1 MTRPLAEAVLC
12 KPPCKARQTAGD
24 RGLSGYPDGPM
35 RAPVLLSALV
45 LLLAFAAPAAAQE
58 PPRIAPGTKAG
69 NLDVGGLTEAEAI
82 AKLQTSYNASLG
94 RPISVQVAGRRFR
107 LTMKKAKLA
116 FDAPLTARRA
126 LRQPGVN
133 VPLAI
138 TWDAKVVDALSK
150 RVAGKVYLA
159 PRNATIRIT
168 LRHIYRKRSRTG
180 RSLSSAT
187 VRTMVEQTLVN
198 PDPASSRIVRPARRV
213 LKAKVTADKLA
224 RAYPTVITIDRN
236 NFTLRLFKRLKI
248 SKRYGVAVGQSG
260 YPTPTG
266 QYSIQNKQV
275 NPAWTAPNSPW
286 AGELAG
292 TTTPGGVAS
301 NPLRARWMGITGG
314 VGIHGTSQEYSIG
327 SRASHGCIRMRVAD
341 VIDLYDRVP
350 LGTPVLIR

>member
-1 MTRPLAEAVLC
+1 
-12 KPPCKARQTAGD
+12 
-24 RGLSGYPDGPM
+24 M
-35 RAPVLLSALV
+35 RALLTAVVLLFAL
-45 LLLAFAAPAAAQE
+45 AAPAAAQE
-58 PPRIAPGTKAG
+58 PRIAPGTKAG
-69 NLDVGGLTEAEAI
+69 NLDVGGLTVSEAVVR
-82 AKLQTSYNASLG
+82 LQQSYNASLG
-94 RPISVQVAGRRFR
+94 RPISIQVAGRRYR

-126 LRQPGVN
+126 LRQPAAN

-138 TWDAKVVDALSK
+138 TWDRKVVRKLSA
-150 RVAGKVYLA
+150 RVAKAVYLA

-180 RSLSSAT
+180 RSLSAT
-187 VRTMVEQTLVN
+187 TLRTLVEQTLAN
-198 PDPASSRIVRPARRV
+198 PDPASSRIVRPARKV
-213 LKAKVTADKLA
+213 LKAKITASRLA

-236 NFTLRLFKRLKI
+236 NFKLRLFKRLKF
-248 SKRYGVAVGQSG
+248 SRSYGVAVGLPA

-266 QYSIQNKQV
+266 RYSIRNKQV

-292 TTTPGGVAS
+292 TTTPGGSAA

-341 VIDLYDRVP
+341 VIDLYARVP

>member
-1 MTRPLAEAVLC
+1 
-12 KPPCKARQTAGD
+12 
-24 RGLSGYPDGPM
+24 M
-35 RAPVLLSALV
+35 RALLASLV
-45 LLLAFAAPAAAQE
+45 LLLVLAAPAAAQE
-58 PPRIAPGTKAG
+58 PRIAPGTKAG
-69 NLDVGGLTEAEAI
+69 NLDVGGLTVGEAVVR
-82 AKLQTSYNASLG
+82 LQQSYNASLG
-94 RPISVQVAGRRFR
+94 RPLSVQVAGRRYR

-126 LRQPGVN
+126 LRQPGAN

-138 TWDAKVVDALSK
+138 TWDAKAVEKLSK
-150 RVAGKVYLA
+150 RVAREVYLA

-168 LRHIYRKRSRTG
+168 LRRIYRKRSRTG
-180 RSLSSAT
+180 RSLSATT
-187 VRTMVEQTLVN
+187 VRTLVEQTLTN
-198 PDPASSRIVRPARRV
+198 PDPASSRIVRPARKV
-213 LKAKVTADKLA
+213 LKAKVTADELA

-236 NFTLRLFKRLKI
+236 SFKLRLFKRLKF
-248 SKRYGVAVGQSG
+248 SKSYGVAVGLPA

-266 QYSIQNKQV
+266 RYSIQNKQV

-292 TTTPGGVAS
+292 TTTPGGSPS
-301 NPLRARWMGITGG
+301 NPLRARWMGIAGG

-341 VIDLYDRVP
+341 VIDLYSRVP

>member
-1 MTRPLAEAVLC
+1 
-12 KPPCKARQTAGD
+12 
-24 RGLSGYPDGPM
+24 M
-35 RAPVLLSALV
+35 RLPVLLSALV
-45 LLLAFAAPAAAQE
+45 LLLVLAAPAAAQE
-58 PPRIAPGTKAG
+58 PRIAPGTKAG
-69 NLDVGGLTEAEAI
+69 NLDVGGLTVGEAVVR
-82 AKLQTSYNASLG
+82 LQQSYNASLG
-94 RPISVQVAGRRFR
+94 RPISVQVAGRRYR

-126 LRQPGVN
+126 LRQPGAN

-138 TWDAKVVDALSK
+138 TWDAKVVEKLSK
-150 RVAGKVYLA
+150 RVAREVYLA

-168 LRHIYRKRSRTG
+168 LRRIYRNRSRTG
-180 RSLSSAT
+180 RSLSAT
-187 VRTMVEQTLVN
+187 AVRTLVEQTLTN
-198 PDPASSRIVRPARRV
+198 PDPASSRIVRPARKV

-224 RAYPTVITIDRN
+224 RAYPTVVTIDRN
-236 NFTLRLFKRLKI
+236 NFRLRLFKRLKI
-248 SKRYGVAVGQSG
+248 SKTYGVAVGLPA

-266 QYSIQNKQV
+266 RYSIQNKQV

-292 TTTPGGVAS
+292 TTTPGGSPS
-301 NPLRARWMGITGG
+301 NPLRARWMGITGS

-341 VIDLYDRVP
+341 VIDLYSRVP

>member
-1 MTRPLAEAVLC
+1 
-12 KPPCKARQTAGD
+12 
-24 RGLSGYPDGPM
+24 M
-35 RAPVLLSALV
+35 RLPVLLSALV
-45 LLLAFAAPAAAQE
+45 LLLVLAAPAAAQE
-58 PPRIAPGTKAG
+58 PRIAPGTKAG
-69 NLDVGGLTEAEAI
+69 NLDVGGLTVGEAVVR
-82 AKLQTSYNASLG
+82 LQQSYNASLG
-94 RPISVQVAGRRFR
+94 RPISVQVAGRRYR

-126 LRQPGVN
+126 LRQPGAN

-138 TWDAKVVDALSK
+138 TWDAKVVEKLSK
-150 RVAGKVYLA
+150 RVAREVYLA

-168 LRHIYRKRSRTG
+168 LRRIYRKRSRTG
-180 RSLSSAT
+180 RSLSATT
-187 VRTMVEQTLVN
+187 VRTLVEQTLTN
-198 PDPASSRIVRPARRV
+198 PDPASSRIVRPARKV

-224 RAYPTVITIDRN
+224 RAYPTVVTIDRN
-236 NFTLRLFKRLKI
+236 NFRLRLFKRLKL
-248 SKRYGVAVGQSG
+248 SKSYGVAVGLPA

-266 QYSIQNKQV
+266 RYSIQNKQI

-292 TTTPGGVAS
+292 TTTPGGSPS
-301 NPLRARWMGITGG
+301 NPLRARWMGITGS

-341 VIDLYDRVP
+341 VIDLYSRVP